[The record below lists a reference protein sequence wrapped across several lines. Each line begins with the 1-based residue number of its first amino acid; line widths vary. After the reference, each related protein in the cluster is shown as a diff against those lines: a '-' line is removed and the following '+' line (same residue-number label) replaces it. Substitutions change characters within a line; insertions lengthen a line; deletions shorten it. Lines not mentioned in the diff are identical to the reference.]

1 MKKNQRSSVAPQKP
15 NHSTLFH
22 YAYRFDRKST
32 EQPLETFEKEEIEQE
47 KKDDHLINNKRN
59 HYVKKKKIPPPP
71 VAPSI
76 QQIDIV
82 RYSWERVCQLR
93 LDDDDPHMSPVQ
105 GFGSQFYKALFETDE
120 FCKEKFNHNVMLQAR
135 VLASIIAFLTR
146 SPSIKGKSGS
156 IQDINATKKLNEY
169 QPPSPSPNPNSNL
182 SFIELIEQAMDDDHQ
197 RNSISSFIRR
207 NSTTSN
213 NSDQINNNINSN
225 SSNNNNNGCPFQH
238 HTYDQFALPPSPVSS
253 IESEKGQSY
262 MDNHH
267 QRLSSQEQQEI
278 ENYILKKQQLEHD
291 KENQFFAHKLKELG
305 ASHLKYNLL
314 PYHFDA
320 IGPALITALKS
331 RLKNDCVSHVENA
344 WSKVYEFTA
353 YYMKVGLASQIAH
366 EQENQFKTS
375 MSLSSSINSLEAGD
389 AKCTIQ

>member
-1 MKKNQRSSVAPQKP
+1 MKKSQRSSMAPQKP

-22 YAYRFDRKST
+22 YANRFDRRST
-32 EQPLETFEKEEIEQE
+32 EQPLEPFEKKEIEQE
-47 KKDDHLINNKRN
+47 NKDEHLINNKRN
-59 HYVKKKKIPPPP
+59 HNIKKRKIPPPP
-71 VAPSI
+71 AAPSI

-105 GFGSQFYKALFETDE
+105 GFGSQFYKVLFETDE

-156 IQDINATKKLNEY
+156 IQDINATKKKLSEY
-169 QPPSPSPNPNSNL
+169 QPPSPNINSNL

-213 NSDQINNNINSN
+213 NSDRINNSN
-225 SSNNNNNGCPFQH
+225 NNNNNNKNNNNGCPFQH
-238 HTYDQFALPPSPVSS
+238 HSYDQFVLPPSPVSS
-253 IESEKGQSY
+253 IESEKGQTY
-262 MDNHH
+262 MDSHC

-278 ENYILKKQQLEHD
+278 EKYILKKQQLEHE
-291 KENQFFAHKLKELG
+291 KENQFVAHKLKELG
-305 ASHLKYNLL
+305 ASHLKYGLL

-320 IGPALITALKS
+320 IGPALITALRS

-344 WSKVYEFTA
+344 WSKVDKF
-353 YYMKVGLASQIAH
+353 I
-366 EQENQFKTS
+366 
-375 MSLSSSINSLEAGD
+375 
-389 AKCTIQ
+389 